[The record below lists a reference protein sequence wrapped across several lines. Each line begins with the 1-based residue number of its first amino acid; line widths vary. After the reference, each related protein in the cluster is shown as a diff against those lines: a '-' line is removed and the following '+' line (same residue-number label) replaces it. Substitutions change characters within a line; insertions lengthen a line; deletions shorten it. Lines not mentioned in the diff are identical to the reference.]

1 MAPEKRNKF
10 LDAEESEDDGSQG
23 YDSEA
28 EELRKGGRS
37 AKRRKFSENEAA
49 SDSDGEDA
57 VSVDGDKDED
67 EVAHIN
73 EDLQRDEGGRPLKQ
87 SKESQKDEVFKVDD
101 KSATPTDTA
110 TELPD
115 VTRPLT
121 KKNLVASE
129 KATRKSG
136 LVYVSRIPPYMKP
149 TKLRQL
155 LEPYGTINRIFLSP
169 EDPQE
174 HARRVKAGGNKKR
187 MYTDGWVEFVDKKD
201 AKNVVDLL
209 NARTIGG
216 PKGSYYRD
224 DIWSLRYLKG
234 FKWNHLTQQIA
245 AEAAERTCRMMAEI
259 SKSTRENKEFVRNI
273 EKGKMLDGIQSK
285 SAAKKSKAEESA
297 SGATAF
303 TDGTRGQGSKSVRQ
317 FKQASVGRKAAEK
330 APDEA
335 KRVLSKLF

>member
-10 LDAEESEDDGSQG
+10 LDADESEDDGSQG

-37 AKRRKFSENEAA
+37 AKRRKYSENEAA

-57 VSVDGDKDED
+57 VSVDGDND
-67 EVAHIN
+67 EVAHI
-73 EDLQRDEGGRPLKQ
+73 DEGGKTLEQ
-87 SKESQKDEVFKVDD
+87 SKASPKDEVFKVDD
-101 KSATPTDTA
+101 KSARPTDMA

-187 MYTDGWVEFVDKKD
+187 MYIDGWIEFVDKKD

-234 FKWNHLTQQIA
+234 FKWIA
-245 AEAAERTCRMMAEI
+245 AEAAERTSRMRAEI

-285 SAAKKSKAEESA
+285 AAAKKSKAEGSA
-297 SGATAF
+297 NGTTTF
-303 TDGTRGQGSKSVRQ
+303 TDGTKDQGSKSVRQ
-317 FKQASVGRKAAEK
+317 FKQASVGRKAADT

>member
-1 MAPEKRNKF
+1 MTPEKRNRF
-10 LDAEESEDDGSQG
+10 LDADESEDDGSQG

-49 SDSDGEDA
+49 SDSDGEGA
-57 VSVDGDKDED
+57 VSVDGDKDEA
-67 EVAHIN
+67 AHIN
-73 EDLQRDEGGRPLKQ
+73 EDPQQDEGGKTLNQ
-87 SKESQKDEVFKVDD
+87 SRESQKDEVFKVDD
-101 KSATPTDTA
+101 KSARPTDTA

-136 LVYVSRIPPYMKP
+136 LVYISRIPPYMKP

-174 HARRVKAGGNKKR
+174 HSRRVKAGGNKKR
-187 MYTDGWVEFVDKKD
+187 MYIDGWIEFVDKKD
-201 AKNVVDLL
+201 AKNVVGLL

-245 AEAAERTCRMMAEI
+245 AEAAERTSRMRAEI
-259 SKSTRENKEFVRNI
+259 SKSTRENKDFVRNI
-273 EKGKMLDGIQSK
+273 EKAKMLDGIQSK
-285 SAAKKSKAEESA
+285 AAAKKSKAEGSA
-297 SGATAF
+297 IGVTAF
-303 TDGTRGQGSKSVRQ
+303 ADGMRGQGSKSVRQ
-317 FKQASVGRKAAEK
+317 FQQASVGRKAAEK
-330 APDEA
+330 AHDEA
-335 KRVLSKLF
+335 KRVLNKLF